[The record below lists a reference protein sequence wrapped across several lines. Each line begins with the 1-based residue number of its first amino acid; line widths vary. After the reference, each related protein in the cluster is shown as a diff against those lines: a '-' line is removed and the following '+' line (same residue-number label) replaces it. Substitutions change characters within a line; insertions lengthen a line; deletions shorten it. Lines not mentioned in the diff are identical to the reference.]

1 MFYGNDNITTER
13 EILVNNSNILSI
25 FIFLHTEEEAS
36 DLLQNV
42 FNSFQTS
49 YSYFVQVIILSELM
63 CTSNTYNLYL
73 LYIWSV
79 IGLVSHA
86 HTLLLI
92 WK

>member
-25 FIFLHTEEEAS
+25 FIFSHTEEGAS

-49 YSYFVQVIILSELM
+49 YSVIILPELM

-86 HTLLLI
+86 RTLLLI
-92 WK
+92 

>member
-25 FIFLHTEEEAS
+25 FIFSHTEEGAP

-49 YSYFVQVIILSELM
+49 YSVIILPELM
-63 CTSNTYNLYL
+63 CTSISYNLYL

-79 IGLVSHA
+79 VCLLSHA
-86 HTLLLI
+86 RTLLLI
-92 WK
+92 

>member
-1 MFYGNDNITTER
+1 MFHGNDNITTER

-25 FIFLHTEEEAS
+25 FIISHTEKGAS

-49 YSYFVQVIILSELM
+49 YSVIILPELM
-63 CTSNTYNLYL
+63 CTSISYNLNL

-79 IGLVSHA
+79 IGLVSMPVPYC
-86 HTLLLI
+86 
-92 WK
+92 